1 MAAPASSYPL
11 VVNIAPDSS
20 GSPGSY
26 VPVNGLNKVD
36 FGPKNTL
43 VDSTY
48 FGTTGAT
55 SRFATL
61 VDADI
66 TLSGHFI
73 PGAAANV
80 VSADTGQ
87 ENAFISIGLA
97 DRYIW
102 VQWFWTGVTH
112 GFSLQAIVESAKVSG
127 SVAGV
132 FEFSFTIKANTKP
145 VYV

>member
-1 MAAPASSYPL
+1 MATTAAYPL
-11 VVNIAPDSS
+11 LVNIAPDAS
-20 GSPGSY
+20 GAPGSY
-26 VPVNGLNKVD
+26 VAVNGLNKVD
-36 FGPKNTL
+36 FGPKNVL
-43 VDSTY
+43 IDATY
-48 FGTTGAT
+48 FGTPGAVN
-55 SRFATL
+55 RFATL

-66 TLSGHFI
+66 TLSGQFF

-80 VSADTGQ
+80 ISSDAGQ

-102 VQWFWTGVTH
+102 VQWLWTGVTH

-132 FEFSFTIKANTKP
+132 FEFSFSIKACSKP